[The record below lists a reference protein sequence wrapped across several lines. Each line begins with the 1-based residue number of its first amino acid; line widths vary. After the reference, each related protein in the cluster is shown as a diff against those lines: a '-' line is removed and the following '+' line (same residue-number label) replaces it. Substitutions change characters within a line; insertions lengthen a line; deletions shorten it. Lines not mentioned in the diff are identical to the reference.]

1 MAFGLLTAG
10 LSAIGGIGKIIQ
22 GFRQRKEAKNLKK
35 SNFIPASMQEGL
47 NRLKANASS
56 MFLPGYGRA
65 KENINQS
72 TSNAIRAAGSGS
84 ISDKLSAAQ
93 SANINENDAL
103 VDLETKGAQFQLGN
117 EDRLNQG
124 LNQKANVEM
133 ENERTFRATKQ
144 QLLNS
149 GSQNL
154 FGGLTDLSTV
164 GTTAMAGAFGSGLQ
178 SMKNKTPDEFIN
190 FYESEYDSSNYS
202 PIENLEIK
210 KLYRQANKQKG
221 AINTTPEVNRIQL
234 GSSIGAPTL
243 PSSL

>member
-144 QLLNS
+144 ALLNS
-149 GSQNL
+149 GSQNM
-154 FGGLTDLSTV
+154 FGGLTDLTTV
-164 GTTAMAGAFGSGLQ
+164 GTVGMSGGFGGDSGYKDLMALDEKDF
-178 SMKNKTPDEFIN
+178 NKVIGGIDI
-190 FYESEYDSSNYS
+190 SSY
-202 PIENLEIK
+202 K
-210 KLYRQANKQKG
+210 
-221 AINTTPEVNRIQL
+221 PEEQIQL
-234 GSSIGAPTL
+234 LLKQSNL
-243 PSSL
+243 PSKLGSARSNNNF